1 MTKTDRVIL
10 AAQRRAVADGIVIDN
25 PRARQ
30 AHEVF
35 DFLVEH
41 GKMRSSASK
50 HAVFMVA
57 PSQTGKSTIINT
69 YTDRKNTPK
78 ALEERR
84 IPVLMVTLD
93 ANVTRKGLAENIL
106 EAIEEHGFQTGAHSG
121 SETNLLRRVRLYLAS
136 AKVELLILDEIHH
149 LVHSESQKLA
159 KSVSETIKRMLIKGV
174 CPIVMAGIEEAYR
187 LPQANSQLAQRCLPS
202 IDLHPLKVSVN
213 SDIKLFMDFLDDY
226 TEKLEEFEVIH
237 QSPELTSANTAACI
251 LEVSQGVLGAACNLI
266 KDAIGIATQDG
277 RDSVTWN
284 DLSDATDKSFI
295 AKGLYDRN
303 PFINGLRPLR
313 PVRV

>member
-1 MTKTDRVIL
+1 MSTVDRVML

-25 PRARQ
+25 PRARR
-30 AHEVF
+30 AHQVF

-41 GKMRSSASK
+41 GKLRASDSK
-50 HAVFMVA
+50 QAVLMAA

-69 YTDRKNTPK
+69 YAARKNTPE

-84 IPVLMVTLD
+84 IPVLVVTLD

-106 EAIEEHGFQTGAHSG
+106 EAIEERGFQTGPHSG
-121 SETNLLRRVRLYLAS
+121 SETKLLRRVRLYLAS
-136 AKVELLILDEIHH
+136 AKVELLVLDEIHH

-174 CPIVMAGIEEAYR
+174 CPIVMAGIEDAYR

-202 IDLHPLKVSVN
+202 IDLSPLQATQ
-213 SDIKLFMDFLDDY
+213 DGALMIHFLDDY
-226 TEKLEEFEVIH
+226 AAKLEEQEVICH
-237 QSPELTSANTAACI
+237 SPELTTEETAACI
-251 LEVSQGVLGAACNLI
+251 CDVSRGILGAACNLI
-266 KDAIGIATQDG
+266 KDALCIATLGG
-277 RDSVTWN
+277 RNTITRQ
-284 DLSDATDKSFI
+284 DLSEATDKSFI

-303 PFINGLRPLR
+303 PFIHGLRTLSPIRL
-313 PVRV
+313 